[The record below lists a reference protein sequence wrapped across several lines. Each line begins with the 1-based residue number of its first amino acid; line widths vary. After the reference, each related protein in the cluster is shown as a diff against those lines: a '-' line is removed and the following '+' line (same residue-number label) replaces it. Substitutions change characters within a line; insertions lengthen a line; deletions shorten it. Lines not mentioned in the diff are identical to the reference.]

1 MAGKNPYYGEA
12 ELASFREF
20 LEEKR
25 AEALEELE
33 YCKKELEEGL
43 SQASGDSSTYSFH
56 MADQGT
62 DAQEREK
69 TFMFASRQGKYLQQ
83 VEAALDRVENGTYG
97 LCIQCGGQI
106 MPPRLKVVPTAK
118 LCIKCKPVEDDTR

>member
-1 MAGKNPYYGEA
+1 MAGKTNYYSEE
-12 ELASFREF
+12 ELESFRKS

-25 AEALEELE
+25 AEAIEELE

-69 TFMFASRQGKYLQQ
+69 TFMFAARQGKYLQQ
-83 VEAALDRVENGTYG
+83 VEAAIERIQSGGYG
-97 LCIQCGGQI
+97 VCVQCGGQI
-106 MPPRLKVVPTAK
+106 QAPRLKVVPTAK
-118 LCIKCKPVEDDTR
+118 LCIKCKPSEDDSR

>member
-1 MAGKNPYYGEA
+1 MAAKNPFYGPE
-12 ELASFREF
+12 ELEEFRE
-20 LEEKR
+20 LLSDKR

-83 VEAALDRVENGTYG
+83 VEAALERVENGSYG
-97 LCIQCGGQI
+97 VCVECGGQI
-106 MPPRLKVVPTAK
+106 RAVRLRVVPTAK
-118 LCIKCKPVEDDTR
+118 LCINCKPVDDDSR